1 MRNVIIVKIIG
12 KVNICVPLLPVYI
25 CKVWCYS
32 KGNID
37 HINKVISNFNLTR
50 AFENLSVD
58 EKVELLNKTLPN
70 IYLNYIPHKKI
81 KCDYCQPPWMTDNI
95 KKSLKERLN

>member
-1 MRNVIIVKIIG
+1 MVKLIFAYLFFQHISVKFG
-12 KVNICVPLLPVYI
+12 IAVKEILNIY
-25 CKVWCYS
+25 KA
-32 KGNID
+32 
-37 HINKVISNFNLTR
+37 ISNFNLTR